1 MKPFESDNAGRK
13 AIMCTA
19 LCVDQRHGAVHAM
32 ATAGKQLKAEAG
44 LCLAFRFGQDT
55 TASGNHCVA
64 GQDKSVRMPGR
75 HGSRLF
81 VRQTASV
88 NGGQLVDRKRTSLN
102 SSH

>member
-1 MKPFESDNAGRK
+1 MKPVESDNAVRK

-64 GQDKSVRMPGR
+64 GQDTSVRMPGR

-88 NGGQLVDRKRTSLN
+88 IGDRKSTRLN